1 MARRTLIVGCGYL
14 GLALAEVLRGRGDP
28 VTGWVRSEASAE
40 KIAAQV
46 DEAIVGN
53 LADAA
58 CWRGLGP
65 FDALVHCAASGGGGP
80 AAYRE
85 VYLDGVRQ
93 MNRHQPQ
100 ARRVFVS
107 STSVYGQTDGG
118 WVDEGAATEPAA
130 ETSRLLV
137 EAEREA
143 VSAGARVVRSAGI
156 YGPGRAALFEK
167 FRRGEAVMEGDGT
180 RWINQVHRDDLVTA
194 VRAALDADGASGIY
208 NAADNEPVMLRD
220 FYAWCASSLD
230 KPLPPPGAVDS
241 KRKRGLTNKRVS
253 NARLR
258 TLGWTPR
265 YPSFREGL
273 AERLADDHSPR

>member
-1 MARRTLIVGCGYL
+1 VARRTLIVGCGYL

-28 VTGWVRSEASAE
+28 VTGWVRSASSAE
-40 KIAAQV
+40 KIGARVDQV
-46 DEAIVGN
+46 IVGN
-53 LADAA
+53 LAEET

-65 FDALVHCAASGGGGP
+65 FDAVVHCAASGGGGP
-80 AAYRE
+80 AAYRD
-85 VYLDGVRQ
+85 VYLEGVRR

-100 ARRVFVS
+100 ARRLFVS

-118 WVDEGAATEPAA
+118 WVDESAATEPAA
-130 ETSRLLV
+130 ETGRILV

-143 VSAGARVVRSAGI
+143 VTAGARVVRSAGI

-167 FRRGEAVMEGDGT
+167 FRRGDAVMEGDGT

-194 VRAALDADGASGIY
+194 VLAVLDGPGAGEIY
-208 NAADNEPVMLRD
+208 NAADHEPVTLRD

-230 KPLPPPGAVDS
+230 KPLPPPGAVDPN
-241 KRKRGLTNKRVS
+241 RKRGLTNKRVS
-253 NARLR
+253 NAKLR
-258 TLGWTPR
+258 ALGWTPR

-273 AERLADDHSPR
+273 AERIAEGHSPR